1 MNNTKVSTLFLA
13 ALALPLLSA
22 CEESRGTEA
31 ARAEGGY
38 ATGTVVDTRGKPI
51 AGAKV
56 LLDNSVFYASYIHG
70 STGDDGRYR
79 IRVQPG
85 AWRAHATF
93 TKQYNGR
100 TYTLELHPD
109 AIDSF
114 DQDGAARN
122 FTWQLEGR
130 GPVNDYS
137 YYGGFIQLS
146 AAVGFY
152 EDFNDVELVLTP
164 DGPLIDGSPGKQL
177 RLRLKDHYWRDY
189 YQVEDIPIGRYTVTA
204 TIETDGQPRPLRI
217 QDWHEEGEFVPA
229 FQLDFLPESSGSPG
243 AKASIVIGD

>member
-1 MNNTKVSTLFLA
+1 MALLAIIALSVLA
-13 ALALPLLSA
+13 A
-22 CEESRGTEA
+22 CEASQATA
-31 ARAEGGY
+31 TARAEAGY
-38 ATGTVVDTRGKPI
+38 ATGQVVDTRGNPI
-51 AGAKV
+51 AGAKI

-93 TKQYNGR
+93 RKEYNGR

-114 DQDGAARN
+114 DQDGAVRN
-122 FTWQLEGR
+122 FNWQLEGR

-146 AAVGFY
+146 SAVGFY
-152 EDFNDVELVLTP
+152 EDFNDIELVLTP
-164 DGPLIDGSPGKQL
+164 DGPLIDGSPGEQL

-204 TIETDGQPRPLRI
+204 TIEIDGQTRPLRI
-217 QDWHEEGEFVPA
+217 QDWHEKGDFVPE
-229 FQLDFLPESSGSPG
+229 FHLDFLPESGGTPG
-243 AKASIVIGD
+243 AKASIVIGE

>member
-1 MNNTKVSTLFLA
+1 MTKTSLLLLA
-13 ALALPLLSA
+13 VLALPGLAA
-22 CEESRGTEA
+22 CEGSKAADAAGPES
-31 ARAEGGY
+31 GY
-38 ATGTVVDTRGKPI
+38 ATGTVVDTAGNPI
-51 AGAKV
+51 AGAKI

-70 STGDDGRYR
+70 STRDDGSYR

-85 AWRAHATF
+85 AWRVHATF
-93 TKQYNGR
+93 RKDYNGR

-109 AIDSF
+109 AIDSI
-114 DQDGAARN
+114 DQDGGVRN

-146 AAVGFY
+146 SAVGFY

-164 DGPLIDGSPGKQL
+164 DGPLIDGSPGQQL
-177 RLRLKDHYWRDY
+177 RLRLNDHYWRDY
-189 YQVEDIPIGRYTVTA
+189 YQIEDIPIGRYTVTA
-204 TIETDGQPRPLRI
+204 TLESDGQTRPLSI
-217 QDWHEEGEFVPA
+217 QDWHGKSDPTPE
-229 FQLDFLPESSGSPG
+229 FQLDFLPESGGSPG

>member
-1 MNNTKVSTLFLA
+1 MTKTSLLLLT
-13 ALALPLLSA
+13 ALALPGLAA
-22 CEESRGTEA
+22 CDGSKAAAA
-31 ARAEGGY
+31 ARPETGY
-38 ATGTVVDTRGKPI
+38 ATGMVVDTRGNPI
-51 AGAKV
+51 AGAKI
-56 LLDNSVFYASYIHG
+56 LLDSSVFYASYIHG
-70 STGDDGRYR
+70 STGDDGSYR

-93 TKQYNGR
+93 RKDYNGR
-100 TYTLELHPD
+100 TYTLELRPD

-114 DQDGAARN
+114 DQDGAVRN

-146 AAVGFY
+146 SDIGF
-152 EDFNDVELVLTP
+152 EGDLKDVELVLTP
-164 DGPLIDGSPGKQL
+164 DGPLIDGSTGKQL
-177 RLRLKDHYWRDY
+177 RLRFNDHYWRAY

-204 TIETDGQPRPLRI
+204 TIESDGQTRPLRI
-217 QDWHEEGEFVPA
+217 QDWHERDDFLHE
-229 FQLDFLPESSGSPG
+229 FQLDFLPESDGSPG